1 MEVIP
6 AIDLRAGRVVRLE
19 QGDFSRETVHGDDP
33 VAAAVG
39 FARAG
44 ARRLHVVDL
53 DGSRSGTRANR
64 PSLEA
69 IVAACPELRI
79 QTGGGLRSFEDV
91 AALLGFGVE
100 RAVLGT
106 AALEDP
112 ELVRT
117 AAHRFPRRVV
127 VGVDARDGIVAT
139 RGWTASGT
147 TRVEEV
153 VERFQDLPLAAFL
166 YTDIQRDGMLAGPNV
181 EVTARLARST
191 AIPVIA
197 SGGVG
202 TLEHLR
208 ALARER
214 VIAAVIVGK
223 ALYSGAFR
231 LEQALHEVAAC

>member
-6 AIDLRAGRVVRLE
+6 AIDLRGGRVVRLE
-19 QGDFSRETVHGDDP
+19 QGDFARETVHGDDP
-33 VAAAVG
+33 AAAAVG
-39 FARAG
+39 FVRAG

-53 DGSRSGTRANR
+53 DGSRSGERVNRA
-64 PSLEA
+64 SLEA
-69 IVAACPELRI
+69 IVAACPGLRI
-79 QTGGGLRSFEDV
+79 QTGGGIRSLADV
-91 AALLGFGVE
+91 EALLGLGVE

-106 AALEDP
+106 AALETP

-117 AAHRFPRRVV
+117 AADRFPGRVI

-153 VERFQDLPLAAFL
+153 VQRFQKLPLAAFL
-166 YTDIQRDGMLAGPNV
+166 YTDIQRDGLLVGPNV
-181 EVTARLARST
+181 EGTARLARST
-191 AIPVIA
+191 PIPVIA

-214 VIAAVIVGK
+214 VIAAVVVGK
-223 ALYSGAFR
+223 ALYTGAVR
-231 LEQALHEVAAC
+231 LDEALREVLAC

>member
-6 AIDLRAGRVVRLE
+6 AIDLRGGRVVRLE
-19 QGDFSRETVHGDDP
+19 QGDFARETVHGDDP
-33 VAAAVG
+33 AAAALG

-53 DGSRSGTRANR
+53 DGSRSGTRVNR
-64 PSLEA
+64 ASLEA
-69 IVAACPELRI
+69 IVAGCRGLRV
-79 QTGGGLRSFEDV
+79 QTGGGIRSLADV
-91 AALLGFGVE
+91 DALLGLGVE

-112 ELVRT
+112 DLVRI
-117 AAHRFPRRVV
+117 AASRYPGRII

-147 TRVEEV
+147 TQVEEI
-153 VERFQDLPLAAFL
+153 VERFQELPLAAFL
-166 YTDIQRDGMLAGPNV
+166 YTDIQRDGLLVGPNV
-181 EVTARLARST
+181 EGTARLARST
-191 AIPVIA
+191 SIPVIA

-208 ALARER
+208 TLARER
-214 VIAAVIVGK
+214 VIAAVVVGK
-223 ALYSGAFR
+223 ALYTGAIR
-231 LEQALHEVAAC
+231 LDHALREVAAC